1 MSDFWHY
8 LTLGYLWGGAVVT
21 LELAV
26 SSFLASIAL
35 GAVLAECRLTRF
47 WPVRTLASTYI
58 YIIRGTPL
66 LLQMVIVF
74 DALPSIGITLSPF
87 TAAFVSL
94 TISEAAFF
102 AEILR
107 GGVKAVDRNN
117 LLAAQ
122 ALGMTPAVTRRRVV
136 WPLALRAIIP
146 SLGNEFINL
155 IKSTSLVSVISVPD
169 LSSVRPTCPRS
180 RFVFFPVFLAAGLM
194 YLALTTGVSALQV
207 LWERHVSLERRT
219 NLELVRTIR
228 HADRTQQLPSHTGSP
243 SAQARPSAA
252 G

>member
-1 MSDFWHY
+1 MDAFLHY
-8 LTLGYLWGGAVVT
+8 LTLGYLWHGALVT
-21 LELAV
+21 LELSV
-26 SSFLASIAL
+26 SSLLAAIVV

-47 WPVRTLASTYI
+47 WPVRALASTYI

-66 LLQMVIVF
+66 LLQMVIIF
-74 DALPSIGITLSPF
+74 DALPSIGITLEPF

-94 TISEAAFF
+94 TVCESAFF

-107 GGVKAVDRNN
+107 GGVRAVDRNN

-146 SLGNEFINL
+146 SLGNELINL

-169 LSSVRPTCPRS
+169 IEQRATYLSSQS
-180 RFVFFPVFLAAGLM
+180 FVFFPVFLAAGLM
-194 YLALTTGVSALQV
+194 YLLLTTGFSGLQV
-207 LWERHVSLERRT
+207 LWERHVSL
-219 NLELVRTIR
+219 
-228 HADRTQQLPSHTGSP
+228 DRKS
-243 SAQARPSAA
+243 
-252 G
+252 